1 MSHGSPTGASA
12 PSSAAPSAVLIGA
25 DSLLCECGDRLLGK
39 NFRLDAI
46 VAGSERVRAWAQER
60 GLRVLDA
67 KGDWVAELA
76 AGEDFDHLFAITHL
90 ALLSDAAI
98 ALPRVSAINFHD
110 APLPDLAGLFCPV
123 WALAEG
129 REEHGISWH
138 LITSGVDEGAVLVER
153 RFAID
158 ADETSL
164 TLNTKCFEAALSGFD
179 ELVDGLLAGGI
190 EARAQGDGPRRLC
203 RGDERPAAACALD
216 FERPAIELERLVRAL
231 DFGPYPNPI
240 GTPWLAVVGEP
251 VWVTAARAT
260 DGVLGATPGTIVDA
274 DEQRA
279 TIACASGALE
289 ITGLRRACGAPL
301 APSAVGM
308 TAGKR
313 IVAQAPRALERLGEV
328 HRAVARKEDAW
339 ARELERAVPAAPNGS
354 GDGEGLESTRFEL
367 PPTFV
372 ARFTADAAAVA
383 TLLGTFLARTNHER
397 FQTFALRGARQSEL
411 ARGCEGIVSPNV
423 PLTVEH
429 DGSTSFEA
437 ALERTRVGLRRCARR
452 GTYLADLVA
461 RRPALAARGDLAG
474 SLKLPIGLALDGA
487 ATVGSAVTFVFDPAV
502 SDAAAIEVHFD
513 RTAIGTDDL
522 HTLLDALVRFAEQ
535 LAEHGSAPLD
545 EVALVGGAQE
555 AELAGAFHAADRDRG
570 ATAVSQFT
578 AAVSAYR
585 ADPALSFE
593 DTTLTYGE
601 LDERVERL
609 AGALRGAGVGAD
621 DLVGVH
627 LERGL
632 ELVVAI
638 LAVQRAGGAYLPLDP
653 TYPDDR
659 LDLMLTDSG
668 ATLVVTEGWKGER
681 VEGLVELRPNAAD
694 PAAPALSRAVEPSDL
709 AYCIYTSG
717 STGKPKGVLVEHT
730 NATNFFVGM
739 DERIGRERGTWL
751 AVTSLSFDIS
761 VLELLWTLTRG
772 FHVVVHKEQE
782 RKAPAVDA
790 APQRPTRDL
799 DFSMFLWGNDDGE
812 GADKYALTMAAAEY
826 ADTNGFRAIWTPERH
841 FHAFGG
847 PFPNPSVISAAIAA
861 RTENIH
867 IRAGSCVVP
876 LHHPLRIAEEW
887 AVVDNLSNGRVGM
900 AAASGWQPDDFVLA
914 PANFEGRHEHL
925 FDFVEQVQQLWRG
938 EPVEFE
944 NPLGEMVPRL
954 SLPRPVQDELPVW
967 ITSAGNPETYR
978 RAGASGANVLTH
990 LLGQSVAEVGEKIA
1004 IYRQARA
1011 EAGFDPDTGVVT
1023 LMLHAF
1029 VGDDA
1034 DAVRETVRGP
1044 LKSYLDASIGLV
1056 KKYAWSFPAFK
1067 QTSGSRDVD
1076 LSSLS
1081 EEERDAIL
1089 EHAFDRYFTT
1099 SGLFG
1104 TVEQCVERVAEVE
1117 AIGVDEVACLIDYGV
1132 ERSAMIASFE
1142 RIGEV
1147 FRATRVAPDQGG
1159 TPRTATRDRS
1169 IPALVERHGVTHLQ
1183 GTPSLMRILVAEERG
1198 RTALARLD
1206 HVMVGGEAL
1215 PADLAAELVALGTGR
1230 VTNMYGPTE
1239 TTIWSSTWDVP
1250 RDFAREDEVSI
1261 GAPIANTALYV
1272 LDDERRPVPP
1282 GVPGELWIAGEGVVR
1297 GYHRREGLTAE
1308 RFVADPFRGGRMY
1321 RTGDVAA
1328 WRGDGSLRFL
1338 GRNDHQVKIR
1348 GHRIELGEIEARLR
1362 AGIGVHDAVAIARED
1377 TPGDVRLVAY
1387 VAPTKP
1393 GVVDASVLREQLGV
1407 TLPSYMV
1414 PSVVCELPSLPLTPN
1429 GKVDR
1434 GALPRPEDLRRAPS
1448 GEAAAP
1454 RSELETTLAQRFATT
1469 LGLET
1474 VGRDDNFFELGGHS
1488 LLVVQLHRDL
1498 VGELAPNLSLTDLY
1512 RFPTVAGLAAFVG
1525 AESSSDPSSSTVSDG
1540 STRGAARGAARRA
1553 LMRRR
1558 RNAS

>member
-1 MSHGSPTGASA
+1 MSHGSPTGAHA
-12 PSSAAPSAVLIGA
+12 SSSSPSAVLIGA
-25 DSLLCECGDRLLGK
+25 DSLVCECGDRLVGK
-39 NFRLDAI
+39 GFRVTAV
-46 VAGSERVRAWAQER
+46 VAGSARVRAWAQDR

-67 KGDWVAELA
+67 DGAWIEELGA
-76 AGEDFDHLFAITHL
+76 SEAFDHLFAITHL
-90 ALLSDAAI
+90 ALLPDAAL

-123 WALAEG
+123 WALVEG
-129 REEHGISWH
+129 REEHGVSWH
-138 LITSGVDEGAVLVER
+138 LITSGVDEGDLLATR

-164 TLNTKCFEAALSGFD
+164 TLNTKCFEAALDAFD
-179 ELVDGLLAGGI
+179 ELVDGLLAGSI
-190 EARAQGDGPRRLC
+190 APRAQGDGPRRLC
-203 RGDERPAAACALD
+203 RGDERPAGACALD
-216 FERPAIELERLVRAL
+216 FERPATELERLVRAL
-231 DFGPYPNPI
+231 DFGPYPNAI

-251 VWVTAARAT
+251 VWVTDARA
-260 DGVLGATPGTIVDA
+260 DQGVSGAAPGTIVDA
-274 DEQRA
+274 DERSA
-279 TIACASGALE
+279 TIACGEGALVV
-289 ITGLRRACGAPL
+289 TGLRRACGAVVTP
-301 APSAVGM
+301 AGIGM

-313 IVAQAPRALERLGEV
+313 IVAQPPRALERLSEV
-328 HRAVARKEDAW
+328 HRTIARTEDAW
-339 ARELERAVPAAPNGS
+339 ARELERAVPASPNGS
-354 GDGEGLESTRFEL
+354 GDGEGLEATTLALPLAFVERFG
-367 PPTFV
+367 
-372 ARFTADAAAVA
+372 ADAAAVTALLA
-383 TLLGTFLARTNHER
+383 TWFARTNDEAR
-397 FQTFALRGARQSEL
+397 QTFALRGARQAEL
-411 ARGCEGIVSPNV
+411 ARGCEGIVSASV
-423 PLTVEH
+423 PLTVEY
-429 DGSTSFEA
+429 DGAGTFDA
-437 ALERTRVGLRRCARR
+437 ALERARIALRRARRR

-461 RRPALAARGDLAG
+461 RRPALSGRHELAG
-474 SLKLPIGLALDGA
+474 SLRLPVGIAVDADATPGTALSFVCSGDAGTGGVAVRHDRAALGA
-487 ATVGSAVTFVFDPAV
+487 D
-502 SDAAAIEVHFD
+502 DARALI
-513 RTAIGTDDL
+513 
-522 HTLLDALVRFAEQ
+522 DALERFAEQ
-535 LAEHGSAPLD
+535 LAAADDAPLA
-545 EVALVGGAQE
+545 EVALVGGADA
-555 AELAGAFHAADRDRG
+555 AELAGAFHAVEHDRD
-570 ATAVSQFT
+570 ATIVSQFR
-578 AAVSAYR
+578 AAVA
-585 ADPALSFE
+585 AHGDEPALSFE
-593 DTTLTYGE
+593 GTTLTFDE
-601 LDERVERL
+601 LDARVDAL
-609 AGALRGAGVGAD
+609 ADAVRAAGVTAD

-627 LERGL
+627 LDRGL

-653 TYPDDR
+653 TYPADR
-659 LDLMLTDSG
+659 LDLMLADSG
-668 ATLVVTEGWKGER
+668 AALVITEGWRGAT
-681 VEGLVELRPNAAD
+681 VEGLRELRPDAVAD
-694 PAAPALSRAVEPSDL
+694 GAPPLAREVAPADL

-717 STGKPKGVLVEHT
+717 STGKPKGVLVEHA
-730 NATNFFVGM
+730 NAANFFAGM

-772 FHVVVHKEQE
+772 FHVVVHKEPE
-782 RKAPAVDA
+782 RAAVATASAPK
-790 APQRPTRDL
+790 RPTRDL

-812 GADKYALTMAAAEY
+812 GPDKYALTMAAAEY
-826 ADTNGFRAIWTPERH
+826 ADANGFRAIWTPERH

-861 RTENIH
+861 RTENIG

-887 AVVDNLSNGRVGM
+887 AVVDHLSNGRVGL
-900 AAASGWQPDDFVLA
+900 ATASGWQPDDFVLA
-914 PANFEGRHEHL
+914 PANFEDRHQLL
-925 FDFVEQVQQLWRG
+925 FDFVDQVKRLWRG
-938 EPVEFE
+938 ESVEFE
-944 NPLGEMVPRL
+944 NPFGERIPRL
-954 SLPRPVQDELPVW
+954 SLPRPVQPELPVW

-978 RAGASGANVLTH
+978 LAGESGANVLTH

-1004 IYRQARA
+1004 IYREARA
-1011 EAGFDPDTGVVT
+1011 KAGFDPDTGVVT

-1034 DAVRETVRGP
+1034 EQVRATVRGP

-1117 AIGVDEVACLIDYGV
+1117 AIGVDEVACLVDYGV
-1132 ERSAMIASFE
+1132 ERGAMIESFAKL
-1142 RIGEV
+1142 GEV
-1147 FRATRVAPDQGG
+1147 FRATRVEDSGASARPV
-1159 TPRTATRDRS
+1159 PARERS
-1169 IPALVERHGVTHLQ
+1169 IPALIERHGVTHLQ
-1183 GTPSLMRILVAEERG
+1183 GTPSLMRILVADERG
-1198 RTALARLD
+1198 RAALASLD
-1206 HVMVGGEAL
+1206 HAMVGGEAL
-1215 PADLAAELVALGTGR
+1215 PADLAADLVALGTKR

-1250 RDFAREDEVSI
+1250 RDFAPDDEVSI

-1272 LDDERRPVPP
+1272 LDDERRPLPP

-1308 RFVADPFRGGRMY
+1308 RFLPDPFRGGRMY

-1328 WRGDGSLRFL
+1328 WRSDGSLRFL
-1338 GRNDHQVKIR
+1338 GRKDHQVKLR

-1377 TPGDVRLVAY
+1377 APGDVRLVAY

-1393 GVVDASVLREQLGV
+1393 GVVDAGVLREQLAA
-1407 TLPSYMV
+1407 TLPAYMV

-1434 GALPRPEDLRRAPS
+1434 NALPRPEDLRRKPTA
-1448 GEAAAP
+1448 ERAAP
-1454 RSELETTLAQRFATT
+1454 RSDMETALAQRFAAT

-1488 LLVVQLHRDL
+1488 LLVVQLHR
-1498 VGELAPNLSLTDLY
+1498 ELAADLAPRLSLTDLY
-1512 RFPTVAGLAAFVG
+1512 RFPTVAGLAAFVAG
-1525 AESSSDPSSSTVSDG
+1525 DAANDTDAAGVTDG